1 MAMICV
7 LIVVLT
13 LVALAASGR
22 HKDDDAPDAAPPRAF
37 IASTDFFRAFSVM
50 AFAFTCHTVAFP
62 VYLELER
69 PSVARM
75 MKVTHG
81 GMGIALALY
90 SALAV
95 AGYFEYSQTTGGVEG
110 DVLVN
115 IGQSEAK
122 AVSIVVRVAFVVS
135 IIGWVYG
142 LWRRVSVPAHARTR
156 PPFFSSQV
164 EAYPLRHCGLISFF
178 QDLPLVPRSHP
189 TIAGR
194 AHLWWATSDCVA
206 CGPPCGHHA
215 PRDGANALCR
225 HLLARP

>member
-7 LIVVLT
+7 LIVVVT

-22 HKDDDAPDAAPPRAF
+22 QKDDDAPDAEPPRAF

-75 MKVTHG
+75 MKVTHS

-90 SALAV
+90 STLAV

-115 IGQSEAK
+115 MGQSEAK
-122 AVSIVVRVAFVVS
+122 AVSIVVRIAFVVS
-135 IIGWVYG
+135 IIGCV
-142 LWRRVSVPAHARTR
+142 H
-156 PPFFSSQV
+156 
-164 EAYPLRHCGLISFF
+164 EMRH
-178 QDLPLVPRSHP
+178 
-189 TIAGR
+189 
-194 AHLWWATSDCVA
+194 
-206 CGPPCGHHA
+206 
-215 PRDGANALCR
+215 
-225 HLLARP
+225 